1 MLTELIKI
9 SLTSFQI
16 ILNKRFGS
24 IKNKLIFS
32 VCDAESVWRNIVILL
47 FGLFIEE
54 RLYRRSLSG
63 WDYIKN

>member
-1 MLTELIKI
+1 
-9 SLTSFQI
+9 
-16 ILNKRFGS
+16 
-24 IKNKLIFS
+24 

-54 RLYRRSLSG
+54 RLYRRNLSG